1 MLKIINFIYSKS
13 PQDPP
18 PAISISIYYIIIYKL
33 YNSYNKSLQD
43 SLWRLQKNYNII
55 NPIVK
60 RAPKYTIEHS
70 FTKLKW

>member
-1 MLKIINFIYSKS
+1 MLKIINFIYFKS

-43 SLWRLQKNYNII
+43 SLSRLQKNYNII
-55 NPIVK
+55 FFIVK
-60 RAPKYTIEHS
+60 RVLNSIFEHS